1 MRKVQSELSSE
12 REENDNNNNNTNAT
26 KNNNKV
32 ADRIAKRFLPDSYIR
47 LAWDGFIFMVI
58 WYNSVI
64 TPIRIFIMSGGT
76 TPQALISLDV
86 LFDFIFVADTI
97 LRFYRPYVDE
107 NTGEIVMDPQLIRAK
122 YRGSLTFIINAVACI
137 PIIKLPISPLLN
149 ADQQIIINTYFNV
162 LRMIRVLHLPDQ
174 FQELKKFQERKGPV
188 NEPVFRMYIILF
200 FMLLFMCECGCLYF
214 GLSTLLVVDDIC
226 PPPEDFVEDILG
238 EEMWVADD
246 PVITD
251 VMDTRVCK
259 PNPEIDCNDCPQT
272 IFFTRSIYFLMQT
285 IFTLVMA
292 MR

>member
-174 FQELKKFQERKGPV
+174 FQELKKFQER
-188 NEPVFRMYIILF
+188 
-200 FMLLFMCECGCLYF
+200 
-214 GLSTLLVVDDIC
+214 
-226 PPPEDFVEDILG
+226 
-238 EEMWVADD
+238 
-246 PVITD
+246 
-251 VMDTRVCK
+251 
-259 PNPEIDCNDCPQT
+259 
-272 IFFTRSIYFLMQT
+272 
-285 IFTLVMA
+285 
-292 MR
+292 